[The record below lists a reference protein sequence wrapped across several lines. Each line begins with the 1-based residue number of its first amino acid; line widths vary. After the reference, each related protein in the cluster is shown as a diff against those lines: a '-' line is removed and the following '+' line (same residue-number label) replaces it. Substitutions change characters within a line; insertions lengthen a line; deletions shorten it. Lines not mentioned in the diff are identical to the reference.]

1 MAKAKKLPS
10 GNWRVN
16 LYIGKD
22 EVTQKRKY
30 KSFTAETKKEA
41 EFMAAEYSLN
51 KKEAPKKMT
60 VGDAIDKYIESKE
73 NVLSPTTIAG
83 YKKIRRNNLQGL
95 MSKPLDKITQ
105 IDVQLEI
112 NRESKNK
119 SAKTISNAHGLLS
132 AALNMYYPDMV
143 LKTTLPRKDKKIKE
157 LIAPE
162 KIFAAVHGTEI
173 ELPVLLGMWLGLR
186 MSEIRGIKRS
196 AVSDDGYLTVNNV
209 VVTADG
215 KNIEKTST
223 KTVSSTRKLK
233 LPYQILS
240 LIPADISEDEYI
252 IKLSG
257 QAIYKRFSR
266 LLEKNNLPHMTFHDL
281 RHINASVML
290 KLGIPDKYAMERG
303 GWSTNSTLKAVYQ
316 HTFSEER
323 ELIDSKIDDFFENV
337 CNTKCNTKNK

>member
-16 LYIGKD
+16 LYVGKD
-22 EVTQKRKY
+22 EITQKRRY

-41 EFMAAEYSLN
+41 EFMAAEYSIN

-60 VGDAIDKYIESKE
+60 VGEAIDKYIASKE
-73 NVLSPTTIAG
+73 NILSPTTIAG

-95 MSKPLDKITQ
+95 MNKPLNKITQ
-105 IDVQLEI
+105 VDIQLEI
-112 NRESKNK
+112 NKESKNK

-157 LIAPE
+157 LVAPE

-186 MSEIRGIKRS
+186 MSEIRGIKRC
-196 AVSDDGYLTVNNV
+196 AVSDDGYLTINNV
-209 VVTADG
+209 IVTADG
-215 KNIEKTST
+215 KNIEKVST
-223 KTVSSTRKLK
+223 KTISSTRILK
-233 LPYQILS
+233 LPLQIRN
-240 LIPADISEDEYI
+240 LIPDISEDEYI

-266 LLEKNNLPHMTFHDL
+266 LLEKNNLPHTTFHDL

-303 GWSTNSTLKAVYQ
+303 GWSTNSTLKSVYQ
-316 HTFSEER
+316 HTFSAER
-323 ELIDSKIDDFFENV
+323 EVIDNKIDEFFENI
-337 CNTKCNTKNK
+337 CNMKCNTKIK